1 MTTPYALFAHVP
13 LSECRQIVR
22 LHQRMRQPS
31 DYAARVHIYAH
42 YCERALAA
50 ASNQLKLVTAERDE
64 LRQECTDLLAEIDAL
79 QFAATQAGRERDA
92 MRGEL

>member
-1 MTTPYALFAHVP
+1 MPVICNGCGDSTKRRCGREHAHHALFAHVP
-13 LSECRQIVR
+13 LSECRHIVR

-50 ASNQLKLVTAERDE
+50 VSNQLKLVTAELDE
-64 LRQECTDLLAEIDAL
+64 LR
-79 QFAATQAGRERDA
+79 REMDA
-92 MRGEL
+92 MTGEL

>member
-1 MTTPYALFAHVP
+1 MTTSTTPYALFAHVP

-64 LRQECTDLLAEIDAL
+64 LR
-79 QFAATQAGRERDA
+79 RELEA
-92 MRGEL
+92 MTGEL